1 MVLSYKFK
9 KFRLEDGI
17 YVKRPVVNIILKNVD
32 KYLEFWAILDSGSDL
47 TTIPKAVADYLG
59 LKADDKEIEM
69 VGYKGAGKVK
79 QSKVT
84 IIFKGKVQR
93 QEEMLHNVPIAI
105 MQDPEEEDV
114 IIGTSGV
121 FENFKIIFN
130 DTKNMSFIRLPRDR

>member
-1 MVLSYKFK
+1 MALSYKFK
-9 KFRLEDGI
+9 KFKLEDGT
-17 YVKRPVVNIILKNVD
+17 YVKRPVVNIVVKNED
-32 KYLEFWAILDSGSDL
+32 KSLDFWAILDSGSDL

-59 LKADDKEIEM
+59 LKAEGKEIEM

-79 QSKVT
+79 QSRVT

-93 QEEMLHNVPIAI
+93 QEEKLNNIPIAI

-121 FENFKIIFN
+121 FEHFRITFN
-130 DTKNMSFIRLPRDR
+130 DTKSISLTRLPNF